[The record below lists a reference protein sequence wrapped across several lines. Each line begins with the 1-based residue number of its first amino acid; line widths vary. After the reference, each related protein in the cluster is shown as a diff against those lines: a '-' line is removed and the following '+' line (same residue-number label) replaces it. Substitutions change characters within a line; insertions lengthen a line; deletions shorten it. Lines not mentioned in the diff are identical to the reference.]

1 MDHYNHEFTRQLD
14 AIDQLTEAF
23 LKYKI
28 KLFESKHNE
37 PDLRMNPTKYHILK
51 AIYQC
56 GSCMVV
62 DISRQLQ
69 LSSGATTISLNQLE
83 QDELIVRLRSK
94 EDRRTVKTTL
104 TDKGKRVI
112 EEAMHIRNQ
121 LLVDML
127 EPLTPEEQEQ
137 FFRLTEKIAKQLSK
151 KIEAPNA
158 KEAGS

>member
-69 LSSGATTISLNQLE
+69 PVFRSYDDFAQSAGAGRADRPVSA
-83 QDELIVRLRSK
+83 VRKTGVPS
-94 EDRRTVKTTL
+94 RR
-104 TDKGKRVI
+104 R
-112 EEAMHIRNQ
+112 
-121 LLVDML
+121 
-127 EPLTPEEQEQ
+127 
-137 FFRLTEKIAKQLSK
+137 
-151 KIEAPNA
+151 
-158 KEAGS
+158 